1 MAESFG
7 VAGLGRVH
15 DESGAIRD
23 VLRNHLLQVVGFSPW
38 NLPRSCRRELF
49 VTNISRYSVRSHPL
63 QPTMQFGLSS
73 RDTTMKNGVA
83 AARVAFELVKLQ
95 RPDRAAVC
103 SRSLRGRD
111 RQAEPILNKF
121 HSSKWSELHFSWTL
135 PIRAHSNQKCPGA

>member
-83 AARVAFELVKLQ
+83 
-95 RPDRAAVC
+95 PDSQVETYAAV
-103 SRSLRGRD
+103 R
-111 RQAEPILNKF
+111 
-121 HSSKWSELHFSWTL
+121 LHLDSWRWT
-135 PIRAHSNQKCPGA
+135 GVF